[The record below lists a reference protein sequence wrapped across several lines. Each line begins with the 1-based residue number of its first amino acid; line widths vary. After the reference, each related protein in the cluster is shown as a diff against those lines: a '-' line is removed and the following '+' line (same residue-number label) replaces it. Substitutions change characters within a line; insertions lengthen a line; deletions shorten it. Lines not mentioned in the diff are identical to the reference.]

1 MSSARLQVLN
11 NAHASYLRVEHIF
24 NLWALISCRT
34 GETLLLEGPDIP
46 PGPRFGV
53 GSGPILLDDVNCTGK
68 EPSLLLCSRREWLCH
83 DCSHQEDVHIACN
96 PEINGESLPAS
107 KIAPCRSV

>member
-1 MSSARLQVLN
+1 MHLDMKGQ
-11 NAHASYLRVEHIF
+11 AHFLTPET
-24 NLWALISCRT
+24 WALISCRI

-68 EPSLLLCSRREWLCH
+68 EPSLLLCNRREWLRH
-83 DCSHQEDVHIACN
+83 DCTHQEDVHIACN
-96 PEINGESLPAS
+96 PEINGESLPTS
-107 KIAPCRSV
+107 KIAAIVLFD